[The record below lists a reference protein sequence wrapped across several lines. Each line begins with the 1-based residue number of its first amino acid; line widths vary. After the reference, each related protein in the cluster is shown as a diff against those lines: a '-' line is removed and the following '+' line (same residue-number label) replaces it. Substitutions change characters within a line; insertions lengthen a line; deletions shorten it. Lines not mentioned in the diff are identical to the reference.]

1 MQTLAVI
8 ALLIGII
15 MLFRWLGPPVRRQ
28 PEEKKPTPQSPE
40 ADLPPPTT
48 PII

>member
-8 ALLIGII
+8 ALLIGMV
-15 MLFRWLGPPVRRQ
+15 MLLRWLGPPVRRSA
-28 PEEKKPTPQSPE
+28 EEKKSTPQSPE
-40 ADLPPPTT
+40 ADIPPPTT